1 MQTCP
6 SESPLAAFPG
16 WIRDRGGITVP
27 RRVVRLARIVALAV
41 IIAITLANIVWA
53 VEDWHLHDM
62 NVYWTAG
69 EMFRNTGNPYT
80 LAPGV
85 DDNSVYRYAPWFALL
100 WMPFTELPRM
110 AVNVVWSTALIVT
123 SVAAVW
129 PLLRVGG
136 RSSLP
141 FATLL
146 FGIFFGMAAGGNV
159 HGLMIAWLV
168 FGVERRSGPIWIA
181 LAASL
186 KAVPILYV
194 LVYAGRGEWRKVF
207 EAAAL
212 TAVLVAPML
221 LFDRPALT
229 SDFGISNSLSQ
240 IHPFLFWGT
249 AVASVLVSMWVVF
262 RLRLYA
268 WLATGAA
275 AYFCLPRVFLYDV
288 TFILPGI
295 AESVTALRRAHG
307 QPEPHR

>member
-1 MQTCP
+1 
-6 SESPLAAFPG
+6 
-16 WIRDRGGITVP
+16 
-27 RRVVRLARIVALAV
+27 
-41 IIAITLANIVWA
+41 
-53 VEDWHLHDM
+53 
-62 NVYWTAG
+62 
-69 EMFRNTGNPYT
+69 MFRNTGNPYT

-85 DDNSVYRYAPWFALL
+85 DDNSVYRYAPWFALV
-100 WMPFTELPRM
+100 WMPFTELPRLL
-110 AVNVVWSTALIVT
+110 VNVVWSAALIVT

-129 PLLRVGG
+129 PLLRAGG
-136 RSSLP
+136 RSALP
-141 FATLL
+141 YAILL

-194 LVYAGRGEWRKVF
+194 LVYLGRGEWRKVI
-207 EAAAL
+207 ETVAL

-240 IHPFLFWGT
+240 IHPVLFWGT
-249 AVASVLVSMWVVF
+249 AVGSVLVAVCVVF
-262 RLRLYA
+262 RLKRYA

-288 TFILPGI
+288 TFIVPGI
-295 AESVTALRRAHG
+295 AESVRAARRAHG
-307 QPEPHR
+307 QPELHG